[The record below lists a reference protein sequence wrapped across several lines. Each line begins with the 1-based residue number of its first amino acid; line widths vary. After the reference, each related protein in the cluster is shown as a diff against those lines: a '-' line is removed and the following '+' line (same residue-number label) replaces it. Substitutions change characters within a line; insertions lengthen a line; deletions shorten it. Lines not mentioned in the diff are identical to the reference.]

1 MYHICG
7 KIPFSTDCE
16 QEVLIMT
23 EQTGIMDKPKQLW
36 DGAMKMVKGEDTHQL
51 MEQFTSE
58 MTLVAE
64 GLCEDQGRLHQ
75 EVERMMREE
84 DQRIQKLEARINL
97 LERTLDEERS
107 AHDRELTEARN
118 RFVSLEKKT
127 EKAERENARN
137 EEREKE
143 KKQKKPLIRDLTVL
157 IGIAGG
163 SWVLVTLLNLVRDL
177 LR

>member
-1 MYHICG
+1 
-7 KIPFSTDCE
+7 
-16 QEVLIMT
+16 
-23 EQTGIMDKPKQLW
+23 
-36 DGAMKMVKGEDTHQL
+36 
-51 MEQFTSE
+51 
-58 MTLVAE
+58 
-64 GLCEDQGRLHQ
+64 
-75 EVERMMREE
+75 MREE
-84 DQRIQKLEARINL
+84 DQRIQKLEARIGL
-97 LERTLDEERS
+97 LERMLDEERS

-118 RFVSLEKKT
+118 RFMSLEKK
-127 EKAERENARN
+127 AERAEKGTARN

>member
-1 MYHICG
+1 M
-7 KIPFSTDCE
+7 
-16 QEVLIMT
+16 
-23 EQTGIMDKPKQLW
+23 
-36 DGAMKMVKGEDTHQL
+36 
-51 MEQFTSE
+51 
-58 MTLVAE
+58 
-64 GLCEDQGRLHQ
+64 
-75 EVERMMREE
+75 
-84 DQRIQKLEARINL
+84 
-97 LERTLDEERS
+97 
-107 AHDRELTEARN
+107 
-118 RFVSLEKKT
+118 SLEKKT